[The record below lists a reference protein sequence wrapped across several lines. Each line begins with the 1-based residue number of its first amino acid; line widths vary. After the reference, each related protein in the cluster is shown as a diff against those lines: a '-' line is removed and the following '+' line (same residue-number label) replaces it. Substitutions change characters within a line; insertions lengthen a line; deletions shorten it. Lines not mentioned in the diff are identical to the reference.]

1 MKHEITELG
10 TMVEL
15 LSRDARERFYR
26 VYAFEIRTGTLKIP
40 AEMANWVN
48 NRFGSVDRV
57 ENQRV
62 VSLKNKF
69 TGEHSLF
76 NRLRI
81 DRPVEAKSAFGLEDL
96 KTKED
101 CLFCNPETQTPS
113 DVFGR
118 VKGKYCI
125 TGSNIAKYDSL
136 HSLIIFKEHNP
147 LVVKKEWI
155 EDYLRT
161 GERWFE
167 EVTRAEKNELRKFFL
182 WNCLWRS
189 GASIIH
195 GHIQLTASSSSMRYG
210 KLEVVEKAVA
220 DYKKEYNTDYF
231 EDLYT
236 IHKSLGLAKENEGEK
251 ILFYLTPVKEK
262 EIIVISKARRSNE
275 MAGTIYKLLRGYL
288 GMGVQS
294 FNLAI
299 FTLHDYHIIR
309 LVDRGPLENRTS
321 DIGAMELY
329 AASVISSDP
338 FKLTEVMCEI

>member
-1 MKHEITELG
+1 MEYEITAFDKI
-10 TMVEL
+10 VDQ
-15 LSRDARERFYR
+15 LSRDARQLFNRFYT
-26 VYAFEIRTGTLKIP
+26 FEISTGRLKIP
-40 AEMANWVN
+40 VEMESWVKK
-48 NRFGSVDRV
+48 RFGSVERV
-57 ENQRV
+57 KKQRI
-62 VSLKNKF
+62 VSIKNKF

-81 DRPVEAKSAFGLEDL
+81 DRPVEAKATIALEEL
-96 KTKED
+96 KEKEK
-101 CLFCNPETQTPS
+101 CLFCNPEKQTPA

-118 VKGKYCI
+118 VTGKYCI
-125 TGSNIAKYDSL
+125 TASNIAKYDSF

-147 LVVKKEWI
+147 LAIKRGWV

-167 EVTRAEKNELRKFFL
+167 EVCKCEEEKELQKFFM

-195 GHIQLTASSSSMRYG
+195 GHIQLTASKGMYG
-210 KLEVVEKAVA
+210 KIEILKKVVR
-220 DYKKEYNTDYF
+220 DYKREFDSSYI
-231 EDLYT
+231 EDLYKV
-236 IHKSLGLAKENEGEK
+236 HHSLGLASENKGER

-262 EIIVISKARRSNE
+262 EIFVVSRARRSDE
-275 MAGTIYKLLRGYL
+275 MADTIYRLLKKYL
-288 GMGVQS
+288 DIGVQS

-299 FTLHDYHIIR
+299 FQLGDYHIGR
-309 LVDRGPLENRTS
+309 LVDRGSLANRNS

-338 FKLTEVMCEI
+338 FQLAQVPF